1 LGHKLSTKF
10 NVKYFI
16 FNSIPLFTQESEITV
31 IIVASTIILLLLATF
46 IVLFLF
52 IHQRRAYRYKRQ
64 VQKMQE
70 EFSKAQIELQE
81 QVLGTVSAEIH
92 DNLGQM
98 LSVIK
103 LNLSKLSKMVGVEA
117 KKEEELI
124 GEIKTQVSGVI
135 TDMRNILKTLSP
147 DFISDFGLSEAV
159 KIELERIDR
168 TGHIKTNLSIGGEP
182 IKFNPKVEIVLFRIA
197 QELMNNAIKH
207 AEATLLQVDLQYSGG
222 LLKMTVSDDG
232 KGFDPDS
239 LLLRDAGQSGNGLKN
254 MKNRVKVIGG
264 NLNFVSSKQYGT
276 RIIIEISIQSSLIID
291 DHKE

>member
-1 LGHKLSTKF
+1 
-10 NVKYFI
+10 
-16 FNSIPLFTQESEITV
+16 LFTQESEITV

-70 EFSKAQIELQE
+70 EFRQEMLKAQIELQE

-103 LNLSKLSKMVGVEA
+103 LNLSKLTKMVGVEA

-124 GEIKTQVSGVI
+124 GEIKNQVSGVI
-135 TDMRNILKTLSP
+135 NDMRNISKTLSP
-147 DFISDFGLSEAV
+147 DFISDFGLAEAV

-168 TGHIKTNLSIGGEP
+168 TGFIKSVFVIEGEP
-182 IKFNPKVEIVLFRIA
+182 FKFNPKVEIVLFRVT

-207 AEATLLQVDLQYSGG
+207 AEASVLEVVLKYSDEK
-222 LLKMTVSDDG
+222 LMMTVADDG
-232 KGFDPDS
+232 KGFDLDAIAD
-239 LLLRDAGQSGNGLKN
+239 REAGQSGNGLKN
-254 MKNRVKVIGG
+254 MANRVKVIGG
-264 NLNFVSSKQYGT
+264 TLNFISSEDKGT
-276 RIIIEISIQSSLIID
+276 KVEIEISIQNNPMMNDYSL
-291 DHKE
+291 